1 MKLERLKAVR
11 SQLKQRYSHRPF
23 VSILVGLYSCQWR
36 RSQGTRARPGVCCC
50 TMSECLFL
58 PILLAAFSLSLFFL
72 YSWAQAK
79 NDYNN
84 FDWYTYTKV
93 GRWFFWSL
101 VLLVLASVMV
111 TYLSGLVILAVCL
124 LSEGQKL
131 YLHRAHKMVIVV
143 VLGVSLAWILVICK
157 LWKENWI
164 TTLLSL
170 QVTAPYLHL
179 GAIAVMVFLS
189 WPVAFHYARL
199 GNRGTTAPIPSWSA
213 PRLTSTPSGPCSC
226 QDLLG
231 CRPSGSQL
239 VLLIP
244 FLALLLFLYLVPLG
258 VSSPCIQPRGALGPR
273 PALIGHRGAP
283 MLAPENTK
291 MAFEKAIDHGA
302 EGLETDVTISYDGV
316 PYLMHDHTLR
326 RTTNVQQVHPNKSN
340 VHSSMFSWSELE
352 VLNAGRWFLQNKPYV
367 GMGSLSGADRAQAAN
382 QSIFKFSDFLRL
394 ADRAN
399 RLVIFDL
406 YRPPEPHPY
415 TSSWISRALNAIVK
429 ESKIKPHLVLWL
441 PDAQRSHVQQTA
453 PGFQHITRH
462 LASVPDLLRD
472 NITGLN
478 LPYTDMAPDTIRMYA
493 AANITT
499 NLYVVS
505 EPWLFSLAWCAG
517 AHSVTT
523 NTVHQLKALHR
534 PLFLMTPEE
543 YQHMWILI
551 DVLSAALILLV
562 FAFHWW
568 RERSLVSCTEER
580 CPGNSR
586 TRVASLAC
594 SSTSSLAVSQ
604 TAPSSKA

>member
-1 MKLERLKAVR
+1 MKLERLKAVG
-11 SQLKQRYSHRPF
+11 SQLRHRYSHRSF
-23 VSILVGLYSCQWR
+23 ISILIGLYSCQWR
-36 RSQGTRARPGVCCC
+36 RAQGARARPGVCCC
-50 TMSECLFL
+50 KKNECLFL
-58 PILLAAFSLSLFFL
+58 PIVLAAFSLSLFFL

-84 FDWYTYTKV
+84 FDWFTYTKV

-101 VLLVLASVMV
+101 ALLVLASVMV

-124 LSEGQKL
+124 LSEGQQL
-131 YLHRAHKMVIVV
+131 YLHRGHKMVIVV
-143 VLGVSLAWILVICK
+143 LLGVSLAWIVVICK

-189 WPVAFHYARL
+189 WPVALHYTRL
-199 GNRGTTAPIPSWSA
+199 KNR
-213 PRLTSTPSGPCSC
+213 
-226 QDLLG
+226 
-231 CRPSGSQL
+231 GSQL

-244 FLALLLFLYLVPLG
+244 FLALLFFLYLVPLG

-352 VLNAGRWFLQNKPYV
+352 VLNAGRWFLRDKPYV
-367 GMGSLSGADRAQAAN
+367 DMGSLSGADRAQAAN
-382 QSIFKFSDFLRL
+382 QSVFKFSDFLRL

-399 RLVIFDL
+399 KLVIFDL
-406 YRPPEPHPY
+406 YRPPNPHPY
-415 TSSWISRALNAIVK
+415 TSSWISRALDAIVN
-429 ESKIKPHLVLWL
+429 ESRIKPHLVLWL
-441 PDAQRSHVQQTA
+441 PDAQRSNVQQTA
-453 PGFQHITRH
+453 PGFQHVTRH
-462 LASVPDLLRD
+462 QASVPDLLRN

-478 LPYTDMAPDTIRMYA
+478 LPYTDMARDTIQMYA

-499 NLYVVS
+499 NVYVVS

-523 NTVHQLKALHR
+523 NTVHHLKALHR

-543 YQHMWILI
+543 YRHMWILT

-562 FAFHWW
+562 FAFHSW
-568 RERSLVSCTEER
+568 RERSLVFCTEEQ
-580 CPGNSR
+580 CLGVSNTSSSSSSSILEGNSR
-586 TRVASLAC
+586 TRVAPLAC
-594 SSTSSLAVSQ
+594 SSTSSFEVSQ
-604 TAPSSKA
+604 TAPSSKS